1 MSWDWKGLLGTVAP
15 MIATAYGTPLA
26 GMATKVLV
34 NALGLTPAPQATEE
48 ETQQLVAEKLQNATP
63 AELLAVKSADY
74 QFKKDMKS
82 LDVDLEKIAASDRT
96 SARDFSSKSGTSNE
110 LFWLSLAI
118 LGMGLFSELWV
129 LFRGYNPEIPEIIVG
144 RVLGL
149 LDALVMLV
157 ASFWYGT
164 TRSSQTKDTTIQNLS
179 K

>member
-1 MSWDWKGLLGTVAP
+1 MSFDWKGILSTVAP
-15 MIATAYGTPLA
+15 MLATAYGTPLA
-26 GMATKVLV
+26 GMATKTILT
-34 NALGLTPAPQATEE
+34 ALGVVPDPKATEE
-48 ETQQLVAEKLQNATP
+48 ENQQVIAEKLQNATP
-63 AELLAVKSADY
+63 AELLALKNADY

-82 LDVDLEKIAASDRT
+82 LDVDFEKIASADRA
-96 SARDFSSKSGTSNE
+96 SARDFSTKSGTSNE
-110 LFWLSLAI
+110 LFWFSIII
-118 LGMGLFSELWV
+118 LGIGLSAEIWV
-129 LFRGYNPEIPEIIVG
+129 LFRGYSNQIPEIIVG